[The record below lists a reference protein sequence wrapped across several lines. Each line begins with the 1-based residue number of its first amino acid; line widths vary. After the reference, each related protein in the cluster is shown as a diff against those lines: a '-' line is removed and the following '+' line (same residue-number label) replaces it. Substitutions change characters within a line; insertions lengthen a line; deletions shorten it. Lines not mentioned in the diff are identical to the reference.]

1 MLSDGWEMYKM
12 KRLCRCL
19 AVILVLA
26 LAMNRPLGVQAT
38 LTQEEQEE
46 SLKKREAKKKAV
58 KTGQEGEAQTEP
70 EQESEMET
78 EPEQESETEAEPK
91 PDVETDTEEERV
103 LLVAIDPCHQGP
115 GADITSEE
123 AMGPGADEMCPR
135 ASEGGIGCVS
145 GQEEYDLNLQ
155 VAQKLEKELK
165 TRGYDVILTR
175 TANDVDLSN
184 KERCEVAN
192 KAGADIMVRLYA
204 SSNEDENVYGAHV
217 YCPTEDSPYLGEF
230 YDSCLNL
237 ADSVEDAY
245 CAATGISNHG
255 IWMTDRIAGINW
267 CKMPVVQLEMG
278 NLKNQ
283 YNDAYMSQ
291 DDNRDVMAKGIAD
304 GIDNYFGR

>member
-19 AVILVLA
+19 AVMLVLM
-26 LAMNRPLGVQAT
+26 LAVLPPVGVQAT

-46 SLKKREAKKKAV
+46 SLRKREAKKMA
-58 KTGQEGEAQTEP
+58 A
-70 EQESEMET
+70 
-78 EPEQESETEAEPK
+78 EPEQESETETESEQESETETEPERESEAETEPK
-91 PDVETDTEEERV
+91 SDMETGTEEVHV

-135 ASEGGIGCVS
+135 ASEGGVGCVS

-155 VAQKLEKELK
+155 VALRLEKELK
-165 TRGYDVILTR
+165 IRGYDVILTR

-184 KERCEVAN
+184 KERCEIAN
-192 KAGADIMVRLYA
+192 KAGADIMIRLHA

-217 YCPTEDSPYLGEF
+217 YCPTKDSPYLGDL
-230 YDSCLNL
+230 YGSCLNL

-267 CKMPVVQLEMG
+267 CEMPVVQLEMG

-291 DDNRDVMAKGIAD
+291 DNSRDIMAEGIAD